1 MPTRWDA
8 ELEAAKALDALCG
21 PGAAL
26 TLLREALHAE
36 WAWQDWRRG
45 QKPPP
50 PRDVPDAA
58 ISRPAALTDFVKRCP
73 SRVNPLLARGVYL
86 AVSIATGPPDSYAFR
101 VDRVK
106 LREAL
111 AAVIPSGK
119 QGQTRDPRTTLMIN
133 LDRMGVPENEIAEML
148 GVSVRTVRARR
159 SEAKAKTPGR
169 RPPR

>member
-1 MPTRWDA
+1 VPSRWDA

-36 WAWQDWRRG
+36 LAWQDWRSG

-50 PRDVPDAA
+50 TRDVPDAA
-58 ISRPAALTDFVKRCP
+58 ISRPDDLTAFVKSCP

-86 AVSIATGPPDSYAFR
+86 AVSVAIGPHDPCAFR
-101 VDRVK
+101 VDRVR

-119 QGQTRDPRTTLMIN
+119 QGQTRDPRTTLMIS
-133 LDRMGVPENEIAEML
+133 LDRMGVPENEIAEIF

-169 RPPR
+169 HRPR